1 MLQHSMVKHHIFII
15 LLQNGMLILMS
26 LIMMEEVLS
35 TGLYLSP
42 VHFFSK
48 FKHKPCGILYFC
60 HLMCCL
66 TWLHGAPI
74 DDSILFTFPGLLI
87 KDLQILYASFC
98 FWVHIGGG
106 KIKKVA
112 LLCIGL
118 LSAGI
123 WSHALCWFRLVKR
136 RILWCKTIPA

>member
-106 KIKKVA
+106 KIKKARV
-112 LLCIGL
+112 
-118 LSAGI
+118 
-123 WSHALCWFRLVKR
+123 
-136 RILWCKTIPA
+136 